1 MDLVVVVA
9 GLFQFSPSSHL
20 LHVAFWNELF
30 KLWNLNWTMTINLH
44 YKYWRNILVS
54 INFKEIWGD
63 ATWRIQSK
71 ILLLATLKIL
81 AAAYW
86 LCFFANR
93 ATSNCK
99 ERIWRQ
105 ERLRWVPPWKLA
117 GRPGSESPSS
127 CPRPPCPP
135 RTASPHACDKEID
148 YESRGS
154 SGYPVFTYIDTLHCS
169 VDTGI

>member
-30 KLWNLNWTMTINLH
+30 ELWNLNWTMAINLH
-44 YKYWRNILVS
+44 YIYILKKYF
-54 INFKEIWGD
+54 NFNVEPKGQCAIWGD

-99 ERIWRQ
+99 ERFWRQ

-117 GRPGSESPSS
+117 GRPGSESPFS

-148 YESRGS
+148 YESRES
-154 SGYPVFTYIDTLHCS
+154 NEIFSH
-169 VDTGI
+169 